1 MDEPVRYKLLR
12 SNVDCILR
20 GIDFRI
26 IINVA
31 ILNSKKKE
39 PKDTPLLWIGWCILF
54 VYTSLTFGDDNL
66 INIQTPTASDNLDLT
81 VEQRGF
87 DQEVYFS
94 IGGADNTI
102 DILQTGAN
110 NTVKWTDTWG
120 SGYSWGGDLDGTDN
134 VITIKQNTTTGN
146 TPATNYFGFHIQG
159 NNNTVK
165 FGQGFHVSDTGN
177 FTIDNDD
184 YGGLYMR
191 LDIHGDYNSYIGTQR
206 NDDSGDTTQAYIN
219 IYSDYNDIYT
229 QQRQGDHYLSLTTN
243 SDYNEAWITQKG
255 EGDHQATITL
265 GGTYGT
271 DLYLMQQSNTQQ
283 SYSLTQT
290 CYTVGGCSVSVT
302 QGN

>member
-1 MDEPVRYKLLR
+1 M
-12 SNVDCILR
+12 DCILR

-146 TPATNYFGFHIQG
+146 SPTNNYFGFHIQG

-177 FTIDNDD
+177 FTIDNDE

-283 SYSLTQT
+283 SYTLTQT

>member
-1 MDEPVRYKLLR
+1 MKYTLIKRIKKIFFKYWVQPWWPMMLL
-12 SNVDCILR
+12 I
-20 GIDFRI
+20 
-26 IINVA
+26 A
-31 ILNSKKKE
+31 
-39 PKDTPLLWIGWCILF
+39 PL
-54 VYTSLTFGDDNL
+54 YADDNE
-66 INIQTPTASDNLDLT
+66 INIQTPSASDNLDLT

-102 DILQTGAN
+102 DILQTGAK

-120 SGYSWGGDLDGTDN
+120 SGYSWGGDLAGTDN
-134 VITIKQNTTTGN
+134 SITIKQNTTTGN
-146 TPATNYFGFHIQG
+146 SPATNYFGFHIQG

-177 FTIDNDD
+177 FSIDNDD

-206 NDDSGDTTQAYIN
+206 NDDSGDTIQAYIN

-243 SDYNEAWITQKG
+243 NDYNEAWIKQQG
-255 EGDHQATITL
+255 QGSHSATITL
-265 GGTYGT
+265 SGTYGT
-271 DLYLMQQSNTQQ
+271 DLYLLQQSSTNQ
-283 SYSLTQT
+283 SYTLSQD
-290 CYTVGGCSVSVT
+290 CQTVGGCSVSVT